1 MPRNVG
7 FRLVRELHVSLL
19 FAVLTPQGGP
29 LKIGRRELRGLIKPA
44 GKNGSPA
51 KAARFF
57 GQNDEDGLRH
67 LLGFVWVA
75 EPAQCRRVNQVHVP
89 PDQRGKRR
97 LGTVRGKFPHQ
108 IHVVGV
114 HFCPI
119 MSAGAAKADILF
131 PGSTWEVFRNEHF
144 NHRDLGRRY
153 DYMPPS
159 KYQRLAGLS
168 HRMANCHFLIVPSF
182 SRIS

>member
-1 MPRNVG
+1 MIFNV
-7 FRLVRELHVSLL
+7 
-19 FAVLTPQGGP
+19 
-29 LKIGRRELRGLIKPA
+29 ELRGLIQPA

-51 KAARFF
+51 KAACFF

-75 EPAQCRRVNQVHVP
+75 EPAQCRRVNQVYVP

-114 HFCPI
+114 HLPHYVRRGGKSGHSFFGINLGSVPQRTFQPSRFGTPI
-119 MSAGAAKADILF
+119 
-131 PGSTWEVFRNEHF
+131 
-144 NHRDLGRRY
+144 
-153 DYMPPS
+153 
-159 KYQRLAGLS
+159 
-168 HRMANCHFLIVPSF
+168 
-182 SRIS
+182 